1 MRFIGKII
9 KTVLLCGLLLILVA
23 VAALAF
29 KGYVDYRAVVTE
41 TSLAD
46 MAAAI
51 EAEENYTT
59 LDQLPDIY
67 LKAVVAVEDSRF
79 YSHHGIDALAL
90 IRATIANI
98 QSKALVQGGSTITQQ
113 LAKNLYFSME
123 QNLLRKATEA
133 FTALAMEQE
142 YGKDKILEL
151 YVNTIY
157 FGSGYYCVYDA
168 CQGYF
173 GKEPAEM
180 NAYEATMLAGIPNAP
195 SVYSLDANPDLAAQR
210 QEQVLSAMVRCG
222 YLSEAEAQDI
232 CNQR

>member
-9 KTVLLCGLLLILVA
+9 KTVLLCVLLLVLVA
-23 VAALAF
+23 VAALAI
-29 KGYVDYRAVVTE
+29 KGYVDYRAVVAE

-59 LDQLPDIY
+59 LEQLPDIY

-79 YSHHGIDALAL
+79 YSHHGIDVLAL
-90 IRATIANI
+90 MRAIVTNI

-113 LAKNLYFSME
+113 LAKNLYFSMD
-123 QNLLRKATEA
+123 QNLLRKAAEA

-173 GKEPAEM
+173 GKEPSEM

-210 QEQVLSAMVRCG
+210 QEQVLSAMISCG

-232 CNQR
+232 LNQR